1 MFYTRGDDQK
11 PDQLIHGLGPYN
23 FKLTFDVAESSEK
36 PTVKFDRS
44 VLHYDAR
51 AFNERTLPMYSADWR
66 SSSQASENDRADL
79 PKAPIGDK
87 RRQPH

>member
-1 MFYTRGDDQK
+1 VLFYTRGDDQK
-11 PDQLIHGLGPYN
+11 PDQLIHELGPYN

-66 SSSQASENDRADL
+66 SSSNT
-79 PKAPIGDK
+79 K
-87 RRQPH
+87 RE